1 MTRKIVKRSTFLA
14 RTTPIDRI
22 GGENQKYETTT
33 WGFEPGTK
41 TSEQAFKY
49 FPFNLSIGGVQL
61 DSYQHHGLPIP
72 RSWVRLPYGMGV
84 YILILT
90 TSSENVETEK

>member
-22 GGENQKYETTT
+22 GGENLKYETTT

-49 FPFNLSIGGVQL
+49 FPFNLSIGGFPN
-61 DSYQHHGLPIP
+61 HGLPIP

>member
-49 FPFNLSIGGVQL
+49 FPFNLSIGGVPTGQL
-61 DSYQHHGLPIP
+61 PAP